1 MTTDDRRPTT
11 TAGGRSSVVEP
22 GTFFWNAVL
31 VPLVK
36 PPLSAYGEQNRIDAP
51 ECLRYNQTTLR

>member
-22 GTFFWNAVL
+22 GTFFWNAALASGKVEGGI
-31 VPLVK
+31 V
-36 PPLSAYGEQNRIDAP
+36 DAGG
-51 ECLRYNQTTLR
+51 TLPGRWREA